1 MKIIKDYDIEELK
14 QELKKIGEK
23 SFRAEQIMK
32 WLYGEKVK
40 SFDEMTNLSKE
51 LREKLKEN
59 YTICN
64 FNILKIMRFYLSVYK
79 YI

>member
-1 MKIIKDYDIEELK
+1 MKNIKDYDIEDLKEELK
-14 QELKKIGEK
+14 NIGEK
-23 SFRAEQIMK
+23 PFRAEQIMK
-32 WLYGEKVK
+32 WLYDEKVN

-64 FNILKIMRFYLSVYK
+64 FNISTYSFIM
-79 YI
+79 